1 MAVGS
6 TIYRSQQGSALPGGG
21 CGIGP
26 IWAARMAIRAMH
38 RARKFLTL
46 SAAEKRQLLHAGLL
60 VLAFRLG
67 LWCVPYRVLRRAAEV
82 RCRQSQASAATPAR
96 IAKQVGQ
103 VARFIPVATCLTQA
117 LAATVLMR
125 RAGMAP
131 ELRIG
136 AARDEQG
143 QFKAHAWVEYQG
155 RIVIGDIPGLAS
167 FVRLQQVQ
175 PGAAA

>member
-1 MAVGS
+1 M
-6 TIYRSQQGSALPGGG
+6 PGYG

-26 IWAARMAIRAMH
+26 IRAARMAIRAMD

-46 SAAEKRQLLHAGLL
+46 PAGEKRQLLHAGLL

-117 LAATVLMR
+117 LAATVL
-125 RAGMAP
+125 
-131 ELRIG
+131 IG

-167 FVRLQQVQ
+167 FVRLQQVE

>member
-1 MAVGS
+1 
-6 TIYRSQQGSALPGGG
+6 
-21 CGIGP
+21 
-26 IWAARMAIRAMH
+26 
-38 RARKFLTL
+38 
-46 SAAEKRQLLHAGLL
+46 L

-67 LWCVPYRVLRRAAEV
+67 LWCLPYRFLRRAAEV
-82 RCRQSQASAATPAR
+82 PCRQRNASAPAPQQ
-96 IAKQVGQ
+96 IAQQVSQ
-103 VARFIPVATCLTQA
+103 VARLIPAATCLTQA
-117 LAATVLMR
+117 LATTVLMR

-131 ELRIG
+131 QLRIG

-167 FVRLQQVQ
+167 FARLQQVQ